1 MAVDTIARG
10 MAANAGS
17 GGGGTGTTNYSDLT
31 NKPKINNVELKG
43 NKTLEDLGINIP
55 DTDIKAVTFTTSQI
69 VSMSPLKLN
78 ITEEQQKIF
87 EDNNYVSFIID
98 ATALGLPIGIVRRN
112 AIFDDQITFIVD
124 EPTFLSDT
132 AKVESSNYLFGI
144 YTIPE
149 KTFLINSF
157 ETALKSDVLTK
168 TNTTEFTPTEDYNP
182 ATKKYVD
189 DNAASVAGVELTG
202 EFSDGTL
209 SVSLLN
215 ENGEQLSQA
224 SILVSGVA
232 YNIASTQS
240 YASTTFSFER
250 DVLTQFGRI
259 VNKNL
264 DKEFV
269 AYITDAD
276 DATFRF
282 ETHYETPSADST
294 GNTGT
299 LYGIGVS
306 AGYREKI
313 KIFTTTYNIV
323 NGEYVF
329 TSIAFNNNTSKVA
342 LEQNVI
348 TRANTEAYTPSAD
361 YHPST
366 KLYTDKT
373 HYENMTG
380 YDATKTQVLKNIN
393 GTLTWVNEG

>member
-1 MAVDTIARG
+1 MET
-10 MAANAGS
+10 
-17 GGGGTGTTNYSDLT
+17 
-31 NKPKINNVELKG
+31 
-43 NKTLEDLGINIP
+43 
-55 DTDIKAVTFTTSQI
+55 
-69 VSMSPLKLN
+69 
-78 ITEEQQKIF
+78 
-87 EDNNYVSFIID
+87 
-98 ATALGLPIGIVRRN
+98 
-112 AIFDDQITFIVD
+112 
-124 EPTFLSDT
+124 
-132 AKVESSNYLFGI
+132 SNYLFGI
-144 YTIPE
+144 YTIQK

-189 DNAASVAGVELTG
+189 DNAASVDGITVSRNVENKIEAIGVKDINTSNVDAFWTGTKAEYDAIAEKDENVFYAITDDGKDGTSTGVELTG

-224 SILVSGVA
+224 SILVSGVT

-240 YASTTFSFER
+240 YASTTFSFES
-250 DVLTQFGRI
+250 DVLTQFGKI

-264 DKEFV
+264 DKEFMV
-269 AYITDAD
+269 YITDAD

-306 AGYREKI
+306 AGYRERI

-329 TSIAFNNNTSKVA
+329 TSITFNNNTSKVA

-348 TRANTEAYTPSAD
+348 TRANTEVYTPSAD

-373 HYENMTG
+373 HYENMAGYSATG
-380 YDATKTQVLKNIN
+380 TQVLKNIN